1 MAWHHHRLVQD
12 GLHES
17 ARLDGGKEALVTEGH
32 RLSFDELLSR
42 SKQVARAFQDRG
54 IGPGDRV
61 AVFLDNGVEAVL
73 SIYGTWIA
81 GGVVMVVNPQTRANK
96 LAYLLADSGARILVS
111 HKKLE
116 RTVQAALRTLPP
128 DLIPPLVILAG
139 LELQTGAASLEEI
152 LSRTVSDPLDPGTVA
167 TDLAALIYTS
177 GSTGQPKGVMMTHQ
191 NITFTLGSLLE
202 YLRLGSQDRILN
214 LLPLAFDYGLYQLL
228 MAVRMGGTFILE
240 QGFEYPVVI
249 ERRIREEAVTVFPG
263 VPTVFTS
270 LLARARER
278 ELSFT
283 SVRAVTNTA
292 AALAPDL
299 VPGLQCLF
307 PNALI
312 YRMYGLTECKRVC
325 YLEPEELAHRPESV
339 GKAIPGTQTFL
350 VGPGGRIAGPGEAG
364 ILHVRGPHVM
374 VGYWNQPERTAE
386 MLRLGRHPAD
396 RVLCTHDLFRMDADG
411 YLYFLGRSDDI
422 IKTRGEKVSPVEV
435 ENVLHGIPGIQDA
448 AVVGVP
454 DDLLGESI
462 HAFVSLEPGAR
473 LGTREIRRACQERL
487 EGFMVPQKIVLL
499 TSLPK
504 TDTGKVRKK
513 DLLDMALSHSAET
526 AHRLPPEPS

>member
-1 MAWHHHRLVQD
+1 
-12 GLHES
+12 
-17 ARLDGGKEALVTEGH
+17 
-32 RLSFDELLSR
+32 
-42 SKQVARAFQDRG
+42 
-54 IGPGDRV
+54 
-61 AVFLDNGVEAVL
+61 
-73 SIYGTWIA
+73 
-81 GGVVMVVNPQTRANK
+81 
-96 LAYLLADSGARILVS
+96 
-111 HKKLE
+111 
-116 RTVQAALRTLPP
+116 
-128 DLIPPLVILAG
+128 
-139 LELQTGAASLEEI
+139 
-152 LSRTVSDPLDPGTVA
+152 
-167 TDLAALIYTS
+167 
-177 GSTGQPKGVMMTHQ
+177 
-191 NITFTLGSLLE
+191 
-202 YLRLGSQDRILN
+202 
-214 LLPLAFDYGLYQLL
+214 
-228 MAVRMGGTFILE
+228 
-240 QGFEYPVVI
+240 
-249 ERRIREEAVTVFPG
+249 
-263 VPTVFTS
+263 
-270 LLARARER
+270 
-278 ELSFT
+278 
-283 SVRAVTNTA
+283 
-292 AALAPDL
+292 
-299 VPGLQCLF
+299 
-307 PNALI
+307 
-312 YRMYGLTECKRVC
+312 
-325 YLEPEELAHRPESV
+325 
-339 GKAIPGTQTFL
+339 
-350 VGPGGRIAGPGEAG
+350 
-364 ILHVRGPHVM
+364 